1 MQTQTRVAQ
10 TTSFAEGGNSVSR
23 GRTPVATLSVFLLL
37 ITWGY
42 WTTLTEIVDR
52 WWTDPQYTHG
62 FFVPLFAGF
71 LLWQRRGTF
80 PGFLERTDWTALIFF
95 VASASMRLAGVY
107 YYYGWLELLSLLPA
121 AAGLCV
127 LACGWPGLKWSWA
140 AIAFLFFMLPLPYRL
155 QAMMAAPL
163 QRLATQASTYLLQ
176 TVGYSAVAD
185 GTTIALGDVKIRVA
199 HACSGLSMMLTFFA
213 LSAALAL
220 LIKRPI
226 RDKVVILLSAIPIA
240 LVANVARV
248 TITGICHKT
257 FGTDVANAIFHAFA
271 GWLMM
276 PFALAILGLEL
287 YLLPRLLV
295 EEDEAPRTVIR
306 PLSYANGRLVSR
318 RALQKKCEDR
328 VSAEQRARR

>member
-1 MQTQTRVAQ
+1 MRTQTPAAQATVVAERGNGVCCGW
-10 TTSFAEGGNSVSR
+10 TSI
-23 GRTPVATLSVFLLL
+23 ATLSVFVLL
-37 ITWGY
+37 IIWGY
-42 WTTLTEIVDR
+42 WTTLVEIVDR

-62 FFVPLFAGF
+62 FFVPVFAAF
-71 LLWQRRGTF
+71 LLWQRRDRF

-95 VASASMRLAGVY
+95 LVSASMRLVGAY
-107 YYYGWLELLSLLPA
+107 YYYSWLELLSLLPA

-127 LACGWPGLKWSWA
+127 LVCGRPGLKWGWA

-155 QAMMAAPL
+155 QAVMASPL
-163 QRLATQASTYLLQ
+163 QRLATQASTYALQ
-176 TVGYSAVAD
+176 TVGFSAVAD

-220 LIKRPI
+220 LIKRPL

-240 LVANVARV
+240 LIANVTRV
-248 TITGICHKT
+248 TLTGICHKA
-257 FGTDVANAIFHAFA
+257 FGTEAANAIFHAFA

-276 PFALAILGLEL
+276 PLALAILGLEL

-295 EEDEAPRTVIR
+295 EEAEAPRTVIR
-306 PLSYANGRLVSR
+306 PLSRANGRFVSQR
-318 RALQKKCEDR
+318 VIQKGSK
-328 VSAEQRARR
+328 ARAR